1 MDPGA
6 DSDAPAGDAPAADAP
21 AADAKK
27 PSPWRLLPLVA
38 IVAIGISCYFAFG
51 LSEYFSFE
59 ALSDHRQTLVA
70 WSTENKGLAM
80 GSFVVLYS
88 VVIALSIPGGVWMTL
103 AGGFLF
109 GLVVGT
115 GCAVIGATLGATA
128 VFLIARYALADFF
141 HAKAGPTVRKM
152 ETGFRENA
160 LSYLLFLRLVPLF
173 PFWLV
178 NLVPAVLG
186 IPLRTFVIGTFFG
199 IIPGT
204 FVFNSVGNG
213 LGSLFDAGEMPDLGI
228 IFEPEILLPI
238 IGLSVLSLVPIAYK
252 KFRGS
257 EA

>member
-1 MDPGA
+1 MDSEI
-6 DSDAPAGDAPAADAP
+6 DSDPPAGDTQ
-21 AADAKK
+21 K
-27 PSPWRLLPLVA
+27 PSAWRLLPLVA
-38 IVAIGISCYFAFG
+38 IVVIAIVCYFAFG
-51 LSEYFSFE
+51 LGEYFSFE
-59 ALSDHRQTLVA
+59 ALRDHRQALMA
-70 WSTENKGLAM
+70 WSADNKSLAM
-80 GSFVVLYS
+80 GSFVILYG
-88 VVIALSIPGGVWMTL
+88 VVIVLSIPGGVWMTL

-109 GLVVGT
+109 GHVGGT
-115 GCAVIGATLGATA
+115 GCAVVGATLGATG

-141 HAKAGPTVRKM
+141 HAKAGRAARKM
-152 ETGFRENA
+152 EAGFRENA
-160 LSYLLFLRLVPLF
+160 LSYLLFLRLVPVF

-186 IPLRTFVIGTFFG
+186 IPLRTFVIGTFVG

-228 IFEPEILLPI
+228 IFEPEILVPI

-252 KFRGS
+252 KLRGR